1 MQLSVNIQDNSIAEK
16 ILWFLN
22 SFSSK
27 GVVVKK
33 IYLEDSDKDILS
45 DEYIEKNWK
54 KIVSKSLENYDED
67 YYKSDQ
73 YKLDRGEYLMEKYK

>member
-1 MQLSVNIQDNSIAEK
+1 MLLSVNIRDNSIAEK

-22 SFSSK
+22 SFSNR

-33 IYLEDSDKDILS
+33 IDLEDSDKDILS

-54 KIVSKSLENYDED
+54 KIVSESLENYDEN

>member
-1 MQLSVNIQDNSIAEK
+1 MLLSVNIRDNSIAEK

-22 SFSSK
+22 SFSNR

-33 IYLEDSDKDILS
+33 IDLEDSDKDILS

-54 KIVSKSLENYDED
+54 KIVSESLENYDES
-67 YYKSDQ
+67 YYKSDK